1 MNFPKRLTPLIFP
14 LITLLVTIGG
24 ISSGFI
30 HQQGQSNTTPVAFNL
45 LLLIFFLNL
54 IGVVL
59 LWFSALPQKQENDKE
74 ILQLEIKERQ
84 RLEDSLIHEI
94 SLLARVM
101 ETSPVGILIIDEGGA
116 IIGASDRAEQI
127 LSITKEELSQGA
139 FNINQWRLLDYD
151 GNYLPEEAL
160 PFSQVLATR
169 QALYNLC
176 HALELPNGKR
186 ILLSINASPL
196 LDEVAELEGVVLTIE
211 DITER
216 VRVENALLHSEA
228 QFRGLFEQAAVGI
241 AIIALS
247 GQYIA
252 VNQRFGDL
260 LGYSKEELLQKTCL
274 EITYPEDREI
284 NCDLNRKLLEK
295 GGSFSLEKRYLRA
308 DNSLIWVNLTASA
321 IRNPDGEPMYLISII
336 EDISERKQALQALQE
351 SIETLEQ
358 RNRDMSLLSQM
369 SDFLQACL
377 TLEEA
382 YQVISDRIPAL
393 FPHCHGG
400 LFLRL
405 PDSNLVELA
414 VKWEESVSSQNLF
427 SLEDC
432 WSLRRGQPHY
442 INSDSSGL
450 FCPHIICES
459 LADSLCIP
467 MTSQGQAIGLLYLNS
482 SSKGYLN
489 ESKRQFAETVAENL
503 SLCLGNL
510 QLRVSLQEQSIR
522 DSLTN
527 LYNYRYLKESLEREI
542 RLANRKAHP
551 IGIIMIDVDHF
562 RDFNNTFGHDAGNVV
577 LQAVGNF
584 LLSQIRNVD
593 IACRYGGEEFLLI
606 LPEMPFDYLCQRAEQ
621 IRLGVKQLSLTFQQ
635 QDLPAITVS
644 IGIASY
650 PEHGNNGEDLI
661 RVADLALY
669 QAKNNGRD
677 CVKSVNS
684 QNHNIND

>member
-1 MNFPKRLTPLIFP
+1 MNSPKRLIPLIFP
-14 LITLLVTIGG
+14 LSTLLVIIGG
-24 ISSGFI
+24 ISISLIG
-30 HQQGQSNTTPVAFNL
+30 QQGQADA
-45 LLLIFFLNL
+45 IFPFSASNL
-54 IGVVL
+54 ILLSGLFVLNVIGVTL
-59 LWFSALPQKQENDKE
+59 LWLSSTAQERENDKKT
-74 ILQLEIKERQ
+74 LQLEIQERE
-84 RLEDSLIHEI
+84 RLEDSLRHEI
-94 SLLARVM
+94 SLLAQVM
-101 ETSPVGILIIDEGGA
+101 ETSPVGILIIDELGA
-116 IIGASDRAEQI
+116 IIGASERAEQI
-127 LSITKEELSQGA
+127 LDITKEELSQGA
-139 FNINQWRLLDYD
+139 FNINQWRLLDYEGD
-151 GNYLPEEAL
+151 YLAEEAL
-160 PFSQVLATR
+160 PFPQVLATR
-169 QALYNLC
+169 QPLYNLC
-176 HALELPNGKR
+176 YALELPNGKR

-196 LDEVAELEGVVLTIE
+196 LDETTELEGIVVTIE

-247 GQYIA
+247 GQFIA
-252 VNQRFGDL
+252 TNQRFCDL
-260 LGYSKEELLQKTCL
+260 LGYSKEELLQKTCV
-274 EITYPEDREI
+274 EITYPEDRPI
-284 NCDLNRKLLEK
+284 NCDLNRQLLEQ
-295 GGSFSLEKRYLRA
+295 GGSFSLEKRYLRP
-308 DNSLIWVNLTASA
+308 DNSIIWVNLTASA
-321 IRNPDGEPMYLISII
+321 IRNTTGQPMYLISII
-336 EDISERKQALQALQE
+336 EDINERKQALQALRE

-382 YQVISDRIPAL
+382 YQVISDRIPVL
-393 FPHCHGG
+393 FPHCNGG

-405 PDSNLVELA
+405 PNSNLVELA
-414 VKWEESVSSQNLF
+414 VKWQESVSSQTLF

-432 WSLRRGQPHY
+432 WGLRRGQAHY
-442 INSDSSGL
+442 IDGDASGL
-450 FCPHIICES
+450 FCSHVHCQS

-482 SSKGYLN
+482 DSKGYLN

-510 QLRVSLQEQSIR
+510 QLRVWLQEQSIR

-527 LYNYRYLKESLEREI
+527 LYNYRYLKESLEREV

-551 IGIIMIDVDHF
+551 IGIMMIDVDHF

-577 LQAVGNF
+577 LKEMGNF

-606 LPEMPFDYLCQRAEQ
+606 LPEMPFNYLQQRAEQ
-621 IRLGVKQLSLTFQQ
+621 IRLGVKQLSLIFQQ
-635 QDLPAITVS
+635 QELPSITVS

-650 PEHGNNGEDLI
+650 PDHGNTGEDLI
-661 RVADLALY
+661 RNADIALY

-677 CVKSVNS
+677 CVKS
-684 QNHNIND
+684 INR

>member
-14 LITLLVTIGG
+14 LITLLVIIGG

-30 HQQGQSNTTPVAFNL
+30 HQQGQTNTPPIPYSLFPVAFNL
-45 LLLIFFLNL
+45 LLLIFVLNL
-54 IGVVL
+54 IGLVL
-59 LWFSALPQKQENDKE
+59 LWFSALPQKQENDKK

-84 RLEDSLIHEI
+84 RLEDSLRHEI
-94 SLLARVM
+94 SLLAQVM
-101 ETSPVGILIIDEGGA
+101 ETSPVGILIIDERGA

-127 LSITKEELSQGA
+127 LDITKEELSQGA

-151 GNYLPEEAL
+151 GNYLPDEAL
-160 PFSQVLATR
+160 PFPQVLTTR

-247 GQYIA
+247 GQFIA

-284 NCDLNRKLLEK
+284 NCDLNRQLLKK

-321 IRNPDGEPMYLISII
+321 IRNPAGQPMYLISII
-336 EDISERKQALQALQE
+336 EDISERKQALKALQE

-393 FPHCHGG
+393 FPHCNGG

-432 WSLRRGQPHY
+432 WSLRRGQPHH
-442 INSDSSGL
+442 IDSDSSGL

-467 MTSQGQAIGLLYLNS
+467 MTSQGQAIGLLYLNTA
-482 SSKGYLN
+482 SKGYLN

-551 IGIIMIDVDHF
+551 IGIMMIDVDHF
-562 RDFNNTFGHDAGNVV
+562 RNFNNTFGHDAGNVV
-577 LQAVGNF
+577 LQAVSDF

-606 LPEMPFDYLCQRAEQ
+606 LPEMPFDYLRQRAEQ
-621 IRLGVKQLSLTFQQ
+621 IREGVKQLSLTFQQ
-635 QDLPAITVS
+635 EDLPAITVS

-661 RVADLALY
+661 READLALY

-684 QNHNIND
+684 